1 MILMQLLNSLRECAL
16 ALLQS
21 EFFKCFPPGV
31 SYFKVK
37 TLSVSAG
44 IENVILFKSY
54 LTLY

>member
-1 MILMQLLNSLRECAL
+1 VILMQLLNSLRECAL